1 MRLLQKAKSLLLTT
15 VQTVTPQSQTA
26 VLSRTVPETGVKQPM
41 FARAEVAPQSGLP
54 SEQFDPRQM
63 LRTLGQSGQTSQSKR
78 IYETPPTRPGYK
90 FEDR

>member
-1 MRLLQKAKSLLLTT
+1 MRLLQKAKSLFLTT

-26 VLSRTVPETGVKQPM
+26 VLSRTEPATGVKQPM
-41 FARAEVAPQSGLP
+41 FARAEVAPQAGLP

-63 LRTLGQSGQTSQSKR
+63 LRTLGQSSQTAQSKR